1 VILKELLK
9 LICRDGKKL
18 GNGILKVDGFINHQV
33 ETQQEYRRRRLKS
46 SHAKSAKGA
55 KKKLIK
61 LYDLGVLCGKNAF
74 T

>member
-1 VILKELLK
+1 
-9 LICRDGKKL
+9 
-18 GNGILKVDGFINHQV
+18 VDGFINHQV